1 MKLRYILSAL
11 LLCAAV
17 SCQQPEVETYP
28 EIQVSDSYVS
38 LPVGGGKA
46 TVDLTTTDAWTVDA
60 TSVPE
65 WLTVSPL
72 SGGAGTAKVSFEAQA
87 TKATNKAEVKIN
99 CADKTQYVNVIQYAQ
114 KADPV
119 IMTVKEAIALINT
132 VDKHDGQSYNVDG
145 EYYVK
150 GIVTKIDEIDTGQYG
165 NATYYISDDG
175 KHVDGQWLEVYRG
188 YWLNAAKFTKVEF
201 AVGDELTICGQLMS
215 YKGTPETVQNTA
227 YVVAIK
233 KSLVSVTP
241 AEFEVPKEGGD
252 VIAKVVYSGDG
263 LEFST
268 DADWL
273 TVSAMNRVKDTTMV
287 TIHAAAN
294 AAEARTGVI
303 SLSSSKDKDS
313 STVTVTVNQ
322 AAGFAAM
329 PLPYE
334 ETFLAGKGGWETV
347 DTVPV
352 EGVAGIWAQDNKY
365 GMKATATKKA
375 VGQAELVSPNIDLS
389 AVASAVLSFEHVSRF
404 AGDIFQELKLFVSKD
419 NGETWEEILI
429 PAWSTGKDWNY
440 VPSGDISL
448 KKFAGNLIKVKF
460 QYNSTADAYATWEI
474 KNLKVVEGEPVI
486 TTVAGLIDNTVAAE
500 TAFTGTFTDAVV
512 SYVNGN
518 NAFIEDATGGIQLY
532 KSGHGLTAGMK
543 ISGTVSGKVKLYNG
557 FAELTDVDGSKATVT
572 PGEAPA
578 PTVKTLAALLGSYL
592 RWQNCQVK
600 IEGVKF
606 TKALTADNRNGEIS
620 QGDKTLAAYSQVKG
634 KVLMDGEGD
643 LVCWPTR
650 YNATLQVGCWDS
662 AHFTKK

>member
-1 MKLRYILSAL
+1 MAASLLVSGCGKLVRDELISMQNEIDLIQNQVAQMNESLSSL
-11 LLCAAV
+11 RGIVEQMAA
-17 SCQQPEVETYP
+17 
-28 EIQVSDSYVS
+28 
-38 LPVGGGKA
+38 GGFVVDVKDFKDEDQRGGYTLVFNDGTELKLYSGVDGK
-46 TVDLTTTDAWTVDA
+46 
-60 TSVPE
+60 
-65 WLTVSPL
+65 
-72 SGGAGTAKVSFEAQA
+72 
-87 TKATNKAEVKIN
+87 
-99 CADKTQYVNVIQYAQ
+99 
-114 KADPV
+114 
-119 IMTVKEAIALINT
+119 
-132 VDKHDGQSYNVDG
+132 DGQDAYGPALSIAKDEDGRWCWTLDGEFVTTEDGQHCSVDG
-145 EYYVK
+145 K
-150 GIVTKIDEIDTGQYG
+150 DGVTPQLKIDE
-165 NATYYISDDG
+165 
-175 KHVDGQWLEVYRG
+175 EG
-188 YWLNAAKFTKVEF
+188 YW
-201 AVGDELTICGQLMS
+201 C
-215 YKGTPETVQNTA
+215 
-227 YVVAIK
+227 
-233 KSLVSVTP
+233 
-241 AEFEVPKEGGD
+241 
-252 VIAKVVYSGDG
+252 
-263 LEFST
+263 
-268 DADWL
+268 
-273 TVSAMNRVKDTTMV
+273 
-287 TIHAAAN
+287 
-294 AAEARTGVI
+294 I
-303 SLSSSKDKDS
+303 SL
-313 STVTVTVNQ
+313 
-322 AAGFAAM
+322 
-329 PLPYE
+329 
-334 ETFLAGKGGWETV
+334 
-347 DTVPV
+347 
-352 EGVAGIWAQDNKY
+352 
-365 GMKATATKKA
+365 
-375 VGQAELVSPNIDLS
+375 
-389 AVASAVLSFEHVSRF
+389 
-404 AGDIFQELKLFVSKD
+404 D

-643 LVCWPTR
+643 LICWPTR